1 MQPVTQTPRKNGSLR
16 LIFRLSLVAGFIIAC
31 GLYIFLF
38 TPEPPPE
45 TAMGRILRTGKI
57 TVLTRN
63 NANCYYLYR
72 GQPMG
77 FEHDLAK
84 AFADHLGVRLEIRIA
99 DKWEGMIP
107 DIQTGEADMIAADLT
122 ITAKRLRQVAF
133 SDGYLTTRQQI
144 LTNRYHPGIRSP
156 TDLAGQTVHVRRGT
170 SYQERLE
177 EMQQA
182 GIDVAIQLHADL
194 PTEEL
199 IRQVAAGKIGI
210 TLADEHI
217 AQLNR
222 RYYPKARIVSP
233 VSENQAIGWAVHKQA
248 HNLRRRINRFIKTI
262 KANGK
267 YAEIYDRYFSNLE
280 MFDYVDV
287 RSYHRRLRTR
297 LPSYR
302 SIIEQAAEL
311 NNFDWRLIAA
321 QIYQES
327 HFDPAARSHAG
338 AFGLMQLTI
347 KTARSLGVTD
357 ILDPLQNIQAG
368 VLYLKMLYDK
378 FNDAPEPDRLS
389 IALAAYNVGQGH
401 LRDARDLAQQFN
413 LDPNWLASLEKTLP
427 MLSYRKYYS
436 KLIYGYCRGTEPIH
450 YIRQIFFYYD
460 ILKRHG
466 IEYERIN
473 DPGGDGELLGGK
485 GFPGSDEHADTGSPF
500 LNSGDN

>member
-1 MQPVTQTPRKNGSLR
+1 MQQMAQTSRKRDPLNLF
-16 LIFRLSLVAGFIIAC
+16 FRLLLVAGFILIC
-31 GLYIFLF
+31 GLYVFLF

-45 TAMGRILRTGKI
+45 PALDRILRTGKI

-72 GQPMG
+72 SQPMG
-77 FEHDLAK
+77 FEYDLAK
-84 AFADHLGVRLEIRIA
+84 AFADHLGVRLEIKVA
-99 DKWEGMIP
+99 QKWEGMIP

-144 LTNRYHPGIRSP
+144 ITNRYHPKIRSP
-156 TDLAGQTVHVRRGT
+156 IDLAGQTVHVRRGT

-182 GIDVAIQLHADL
+182 GIDVTIRLHVDM

-199 IRQVAAGKIGI
+199 IRQVAEGDIGI
-210 TLADEHI
+210 TIADEHI

-222 RYYPKARIVSP
+222 RYYPGARIVSP
-233 VSENQAIGWAVHKQA
+233 LSENQSIGWAVHKKA
-248 HNLRRRINRFIKTI
+248 GKLRRRINHFLKTI
-262 KANGK
+262 ATSGK
-267 YAEIYDRYFSNLE
+267 YAEIYDRYFSNLD

-302 SIIEQAAEL
+302 TIIEAAAKL
-311 NNFDWRLIAA
+311 NNFDWRLVAA
-321 QIYQES
+321 QMYQES
-327 HFDPAARSHAG
+327 HFNPAARSHAG

-347 KTARSLGVTD
+347 STARSLGVTA
-357 ILDPLQNIQAG
+357 ILDPHQNIQAG
-368 VLYLKMLYDK
+368 VLHLKRLYDF
-378 FNDAPEPDRLS
+378 FNAAPEPDRLS

-401 LRDARDLAQQFN
+401 LWDARDLARQFN
-413 LDPNWLASLEKTLP
+413 LDPNRWASLEKTLP
-427 MLSYRKYYS
+427 LLRYRKYYS
-436 KLIYGYCRGTEPIH
+436 KSRYGYCRGTEPIN

-466 IEYERIN
+466 IEYPRIH
-473 DPGGDGELLGGK
+473 DPAGNGK
-485 GFPGSDEHADTGSPF
+485 ALKG
-500 LNSGDN
+500 

>member
-1 MQPVTQTPRKNGSLR
+1 MQQAVPTPHKSSSQK
-16 LIFRLSLVAGFIIAC
+16 LIFRLLLVAGFIITC
-31 GLYIFLF
+31 SLYIFLF

-45 TAMGRILRTGKI
+45 TALDRILRTGKI

-77 FEHDLAK
+77 FEYDLAK
-84 AFADHLGVRLEIRIA
+84 AFADHLGVQLEIKVAER
-99 DKWEGMIP
+99 WEGMIP

-122 ITAKRLRQVAF
+122 ITAKRLRQVTF
-133 SDGYLTTRQQI
+133 SDGYLNTRQQI
-144 LTNRYHPGIRSP
+144 ITNRHHLGIRSP
-156 TDLAGQTVHVRRGT
+156 ADLAGQTVHVRRGT

-177 EMQQA
+177 ELQQA
-182 GIDVAIQLHADL
+182 GIDVAIRLHVDM

-199 IRQVAAGKIGI
+199 IRQVAAGAIGV

-222 RYYPKARIVSP
+222 RYYPGARIVSP

-248 HNLRRRINRFIKTI
+248 GKLRRRINRFFKTI
-262 KANGK
+262 KANGEYTK
-267 YAEIYDRYFSNLE
+267 IYDRYFSNLD

-287 RSYHRRLRTR
+287 RAYHRRLRTR

-302 SIIEQAAEL
+302 AIIEAAAEL
-311 NNFDWRLIAA
+311 NNFDWRMVAA

-347 KTARSLGVTD
+347 QTARSLGVTD
-357 ILDPLQNIQAG
+357 ILDPRQNIQAG
-368 VLYLKMLYDK
+368 VLYLKMLYD
-378 FNDAPEPDRLS
+378 FFSAAPDSDRLS

-401 LRDARDLAQQFN
+401 LRDARDLARQFN
-413 LDPNWLASLEKTLP
+413 LDPNRWASLEKTLP
-427 MLSYRKYYS
+427 LLHYRKYYAKS
-436 KLIYGYCRGTEPIH
+436 RYGYCRGTEPIK

-460 ILKRHG
+460 ILKRSG
-466 IEYERIN
+466 IEYGSIGDPAGGGER
-473 DPGGDGELLGGK
+473 
-485 GFPGSDEHADTGSPF
+485 
-500 LNSGDN
+500 

>member
-1 MQPVTQTPRKNGSLR
+1 MQPVTQTTRKSDSLR
-16 LIFRLSLVAGFIIAC
+16 LIFRLSLVAGFIITC

-77 FEHDLAK
+77 FEYDLAK
-84 AFADHLGVRLEIRIA
+84 AFADHLGVRLEIKVAER
-99 DKWEGMIP
+99 WEGMIP

-144 LTNRYHPGIRSP
+144 LTNRHHPGIRSP

-177 EMQQA
+177 ELQRA
-182 GIDVAIQLHADL
+182 GINVAIQLHLDM

-199 IRQVAAGKIGI
+199 IRQVAAGEIGI

-248 HNLRRRINRFIKTI
+248 GKLRRRINRFIKTI
-262 KANGK
+262 KANGQ
-267 YAEIYDRYFSNLE
+267 YAEIYARYFSNLE

-287 RSYHRRLRTR
+287 RAYHRRLRTR

-302 SIIEQAAEL
+302 AIIEEAAEL

-321 QIYQES
+321 QVYQES
-327 HFDPAARSHAG
+327 HFDPTARSHAG
-338 AFGLMQLTI
+338 AFGLMQLTLQ
-347 KTARSLGVTD
+347 TARSLGVTD

-368 VLYLKMLYDK
+368 VLYLKILYD
-378 FNDAPEPDRLS
+378 FFHAAPAPDRLY

-401 LRDARDLAQQFN
+401 VRDARDLAREFN
-413 LDPNWLASLEKTLP
+413 LDPDRWASLKKTLP

-436 KLIYGYCRGTEPIH
+436 KSRYGYCRGTEPIN

-466 IEYERIN
+466 IEYKRMN
-473 DPGGDGELLGGK
+473 DPAGDGGV
-485 GFPGSDEHADTGSPF
+485 TGENTSVKKQTS
-500 LNSGDN
+500 NIEQRTSNIE